1 MNGQERLSIIAF
13 IVSMCVIIGFAI
25 VFSILFGLYGHYK
38 IRHIK
43 LGHEDDKLESSLKRK
58 YRYVLEKPKIEEK
71 IKDVEVSVLN
81 YDLVQNEPHIKTF
94 LRRDLKKKIK
104 NAKVDE
110 PIGVYESI
118 LIDKKRN
125 KKYQIIMNTLF
136 GILYC
141 VLLIIFG
148 FALGFKLGGEQLF
161 FGNTTLLT
169 IRTGSMETVN
179 NENNYI
185 EEHNLTN
192 QIEQYSLIGI
202 DKIYSE
208 NDIKLYDILAYKS
221 ESGSI
226 IVHRV
231 IRIYQNEE
239 TNVTYYTLRGDAND
253 TSSAEEL
260 TLTFDKVVGKY
271 NGFQNYG
278 LGVTLIYLQSN
289 IGLVALA
296 ASFLFLITY
305 NVAEGLIEK
314 TYDNK
319 ILELSKKIDEDYNI
333 SFQLKEDTNNV
344 V

>member
-43 LGHEDDKLESSLKRK
+43 LCHEDDKLESSLKRK

-71 IKDVEVSVLN
+71 NKDVEVSVLN

-141 VLLIIFG
+141 ALLIIFG

-208 NDIKLYDILAYKS
+208 NDIKLYDIDSTEFNELIDTARVELKNNNSEYKKLRNKVNKIMDNFPNLQLLL
-221 ESGSI
+221 EDNK
-226 IVHRV
+226 VMKL
-231 IRIYQNEE
+231 NEE
-239 TNVTYYTLRGDAND
+239 
-253 TSSAEEL
+253 ECKEL
-260 TLTFDKVVGKY
+260 QELVS
-271 NGFQNYG
+271 
-278 LGVTLIYLQSN
+278 LYLQMSQYEDRK
-289 IGLVALA
+289 IF
-296 ASFLFLITY
+296 FLGARENYFYFKNLGI
-305 NVAEGLIEK
+305 I
-314 TYDNK
+314 
-319 ILELSKKIDEDYNI
+319 
-333 SFQLKEDTNNV
+333 KE
-344 V
+344 